1 MTMITSIGADSDRAD
16 AADEPTPPHLA
27 VDDAAAVAVAATA
40 TATANSN
47 NNEKEQ
53 ILDGKEHA
61 VSSSSSSL
69 LYVSS
74 SATIPMPPVA
84 LPAAAAAVTVVEA
97 ADHHYQQQ
105 QQTPYEKAIAHA
117 ATLQS
122 SLFTLLS
129 QKSHLESSAI
139 TEWSTKISNY
149 ESQSLREMNDELQQ
163 LQNVQA
169 EERKVLE
176 EKLRLENEMEEQK
189 LTKSLEELKEAMDVR
204 RRESKKRC
212 RGMFTTDNIDGM
224 GGEEEQGGNN
234 NETAAAEE
242 KEGEEIMAKKKSSR
256 SAEKEKELEVRLI
269 CRHFNI
275 IISILSLALIQ
286 RHSLTL
292 SLSHFV
298 PRVLPHRK

>member
-27 VDDAAAVAVAATA
+27 VDDAAAVAATA
-40 TATANSN
+40 TANANSN

-61 VSSSSSSL
+61 VSSSSS

-74 SATIPMPPVA
+74 SVTIPMPPVA
-84 LPAAAAAVTVVEA
+84 LPAAAAAAVTVVEA
-97 ADHHYQQQ
+97 DDHHHQQQ

-122 SLFTLLS
+122 SLSTLLS

-242 KEGEEIMAKKKSSR
+242 KEGEEIMAKTKSSR